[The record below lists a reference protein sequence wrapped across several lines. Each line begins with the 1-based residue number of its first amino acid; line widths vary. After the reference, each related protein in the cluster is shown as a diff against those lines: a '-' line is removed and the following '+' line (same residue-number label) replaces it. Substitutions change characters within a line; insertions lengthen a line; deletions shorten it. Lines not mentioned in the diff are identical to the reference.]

1 MHLKAANDKMHPSC
15 GGALFTLCQVS
26 RRSRVILVVR
36 RLKPNADHG
45 ITKEPLL
52 FDFVTRSAWRRNDG
66 IVHVLPPQLRPYGW
80 RNQLLQFDIA
90 QPRMGWLADASDR
103 LASIVRCIGNRI

>member
-1 MHLKAANDKMHPSC
+1 MAS
-15 GGALFTLCQVS
+15 
-26 RRSRVILVVR
+26 VR